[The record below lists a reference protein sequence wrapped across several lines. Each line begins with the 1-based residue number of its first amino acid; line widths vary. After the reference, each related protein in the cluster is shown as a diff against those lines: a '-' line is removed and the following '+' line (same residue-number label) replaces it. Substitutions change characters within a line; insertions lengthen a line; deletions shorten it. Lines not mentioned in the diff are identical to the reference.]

1 MSMVSQPGGGRG
13 GWFPVLRVLPRLIL
27 GAFAA
32 PLIVAIAMPARSQ
45 AQEPAGAAI
54 TMTPVEVKALVEH
67 LQKHY
72 KATQSFSA
80 KFTETITRVGGP
92 PLERQGSV
100 YYSKPGRVRFDFTS
114 PQPETLV
121 SDGTT
126 FYDYDPGLNQVME
139 TPLKNV
145 LRTKSAAAFLMGVG
159 NIAHEF
165 DAMPMVG
172 DEANLKSLRL
182 TPKAGGGDRIGLGI
196 DPANFNIVILQ
207 LTDALGNVTVFHF
220 EDIRINVP
228 IEAEL
233 FAFKIPA
240 GADIVGP
247 QQPQ

>member
-1 MSMVSQPGGGRG
+1 MVYYPGVGNGGR
-13 GWFPVLRVLPRLIL
+13 FPEFRVLHRLTL
-27 GAFAA
+27 VAFA
-32 PLIVAIAMPARSQ
+32 LVLMFIAMPAGSF
-45 AQEPAGAAI
+45 AQQPAGAAI

-72 KATQSFSA
+72 QATQSFSA
-80 KFTETITRVGGP
+80 KFTETITRVGAP

-100 YYSKPGRVRFDFTS
+100 YYRKPGRVRFDFTS

-165 DAMPMVG
+165 DAMPAIA
-172 DEANLKSLRL
+172 DSANLQSLAL
-182 TPKAGGGDRIGLGI
+182 TPKGGGSDRIKLGI
-196 DPANFNIVILQ
+196 DPANFNIVTLH
-207 LTDALGNVTVFHF
+207 LTDALGNVTIFHF

-233 FAFKIPA
+233 FAFKVPA